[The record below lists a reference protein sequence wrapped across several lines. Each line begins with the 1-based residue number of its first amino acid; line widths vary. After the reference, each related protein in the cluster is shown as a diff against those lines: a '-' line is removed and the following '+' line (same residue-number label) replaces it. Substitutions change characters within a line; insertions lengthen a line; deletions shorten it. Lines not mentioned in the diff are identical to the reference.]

1 MPGLLFFVVLMVGRS
16 MLAVMAHLAVR
27 GVVTDLLQLE
37 KVMVSHPRH
46 PDTQEL
52 VVFTDII

>member
-1 MPGLLFFVVLMVGRS
+1 MVGRS
-16 MLAVMAHLAVR
+16 MLAVMEHLAVR